1 MLLNKPA
8 GLGIC
13 RLGVPLLMVA
23 LLPGCALFRE
33 ANPLPPVSSAAKQ
46 ALYTLQSWRMDGRI
60 GVQTTADAWQA
71 NLFWEHDPDQ
81 DRLRI
86 TGPLSQGM
94 VSIVLQKDLIYINEG
109 HGETRLSRDPDAL
122 LRERLGF
129 AVPLSSLRYWML
141 GVPDPAL
148 AYTPVRGET
157 GGPEGFQQSGWAVQL
172 DRYMDAGSHAVPQKL
187 RVQGSGVKLK
197 IIADHWEIKG

>member
-1 MLLNKPA
+1 MLLSK
-8 GLGIC
+8 

-33 ANPLPPVSSAAKQ
+33 TPVPPASEQ
-46 ALYTLQSWRMDGRI
+46 ALYALKAWSMDGRI
-60 GVQTTADAWQA
+60 GVQTAEDAWQA
-71 NLFWEHDPDQ
+71 NLFWEHEDHQ

-86 TGPLSQGM
+86 SGPLSQGM
-94 VSIVLQKDLIYINEG
+94 VSIILQKDLIYINEG
-109 HGETRLSRDPDAL
+109 NGVTRLSRDPDAL

-129 AVPLSSLRYWML
+129 VVPLSSLRYWIL
-141 GVPDPAL
+141 GVPDPAFG
-148 AYTPVRGET
+148 YTAIPN
-157 GGPEGFQQSGWAVQL
+157 GFQQADWKIEA
-172 DRYMDAGSHAVPQKL
+172 DRHTSAGNQSMPQKL